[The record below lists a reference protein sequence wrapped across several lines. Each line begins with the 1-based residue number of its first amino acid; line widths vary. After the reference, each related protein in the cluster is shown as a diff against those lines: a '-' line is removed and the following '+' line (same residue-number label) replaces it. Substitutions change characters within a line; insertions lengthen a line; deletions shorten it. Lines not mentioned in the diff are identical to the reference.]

1 MRVLLVSV
9 VLCLAVVAPV
19 PALASPSMIR
29 LGYTNCSACHFTPQG
44 GGLRNAT
51 VTLTDTDGRVR
62 TTVTGTFGVYR
73 FTDVEVGRT
82 YFLTVQSKKYFF
94 ADPTRIVAVN
104 SELTNIDFRAEE

>member
-44 GGLRNAT
+44 GGL
-51 VTLTDTDGRVR
+51 LTDYGKSIDEAQSLRAGEYEPPTTSTESVRFVEFDGP
-62 TTVTGTFGVYR
+62 Y
-73 FTDVEVGRT
+73 
-82 YFLTVQSKKYFF
+82 
-94 ADPTRIVAVN
+94 A
-104 SELTNIDFRAEE
+104 